1 MQIDATHGATL
12 FANQRAEAATES
24 AEAGDAFEG
33 YLIEMML
40 GEMRKT
46 VPEGIFSSSAMEMFS
61 GLLDQHV
68 ATSIAD
74 SGGLGISALLQRS
87 IPGGADGESGP
98 AAPPVSTRLRGTQR
112 FQPQEHG
119 CDHDHG
125 HAHGE
130 EGHLPVDGRVT
141 SRFGLRSDPFH
152 RRSRMH
158 KGLDIAAQQGTPIRP
173 IRPGRVVFSGDR
185 GGFGN
190 AVIID
195 HGDGL
200 KSVYAHCHELNVR
213 EGDAVGEGTVIGTVG
228 STGRSTGPHLHLEVH
243 RDGEAINP
251 EPYVGM

>member
-1 MQIDATHGATL
+1 MQIDATHGAAL
-12 FANQRAEAATES
+12 FANHRAEEATK
-24 AEAGDAFEG
+24 ATEAGDAFEG

-40 GEMRKT
+40 REMRKT

-68 ATSIAD
+68 AGAIAEG
-74 SGGLGISALLQRS
+74 GGLGISTLLQRS
-87 IPGGADGESGP
+87 IPAAEEAAAAAQP
-98 AAPPVSTRLRGTQR
+98 AARLRGTQR
-112 FQPQEHG
+112 YPQQG
-119 CDHDHG
+119 CDHH
-125 HAHGE
+125 HGE
-130 EGHLPVDGRVT
+130 EGHLPVDGRIT
-141 SRFGLRSDPFH
+141 SRFGRRSDPFH

-173 IRPGRVVFSGDR
+173 IRPGRVVFSGER

-213 EGDAVGEGTVIGTVG
+213 EGDSVGEGTVIGTVG

-243 RDGEAINP
+243 RDGEAVNP
-251 EPYVGM
+251 EPYVGFE